1 MRNPALRAG
10 NMKTREILLKPEDI
24 KTVLIIG
31 SGTMGQQIGFQC
43 AAHGYDVILHDISQE
58 MMNTAVDRMGKL
70 ARIFVKTQRLR
81 QDEAD
86 AALGRVRPE
95 PDAEKAG
102 QHADLISESVPED
115 PELKAKVFARFNE
128 ICPEQT
134 IFTTNTSSLLPSM
147 FAEATGRPERFAAFH
162 FHDIRYNNIVDV
174 MPHPGT
180 SKETVSVIEAFARK
194 IGTIPIVLKKENN
207 GYVFNAML
215 MELLKSAQ
223 SLAANEVADP
233 EDVDRAWMGVMGM
246 DIGPFGI
253 MDSIGIDTVWKV
265 TDYWAKAGGDPQDI
279 KNAEFLKPY
288 VNSGRLGA
296 KTGTGFYIYPKP
308 AFSKPGFTAGK
319 NK

>member
-1 MRNPALRAG
+1 MT
-10 NMKTREILLKPEDI
+10 TRESVVKPEDI
-24 KTVLIIG
+24 QTVLIIG

-58 MMNTAVDRMGKL
+58 MLDTAIDRMGKL
-70 ARIFVKTQRLR
+70 ARIFVKTQRLS
-81 QDEAD
+81 QDAAD
-86 AALGRVRPE
+86 AALGRIRPE

-102 QHADLISESVPED
+102 GQADLISESVPED
-115 PELKAKVFARFNE
+115 PKLKAKVFARFNE
-128 ICPEQT
+128 ICPKQT
-134 IFTTNTSSLLPSM
+134 LFTTNTSSLLPSM
-147 FAEATGRPERFAAFH
+147 FAESTGRPDRFAALH
-162 FHDIRYNNIVDV
+162 FHDVRYNNIVDV

-180 SKETVSVIEAFARK
+180 SRETVSVIEAFARK

-223 SLAANEVADP
+223 SLAANDVAHP
-233 EDVDRAWMGVMGM
+233 VDVDRAWMGVMGM

-288 VNSGRLGA
+288 VDSGQLGA
-296 KTGTGFYIYPKP
+296 KTGRGFYAYPKP
-308 AFSKPGFTAGK
+308 AFSKPGFIQGQ
-319 NK
+319 NE

>member
-1 MRNPALRAG
+1 
-10 NMKTREILLKPEDI
+10 
-24 KTVLIIG
+24 
-31 SGTMGQQIGFQC
+31 
-43 AAHGYDVILHDISQE
+43 
-58 MMNTAVDRMGKL
+58 
-70 ARIFVKTQRLR
+70 
-81 QDEAD
+81 
-86 AALGRVRPE
+86 
-95 PDAEKAG
+95 
-102 QHADLISESVPED
+102 
-115 PELKAKVFARFNE
+115 
-128 ICPEQT
+128 
-134 IFTTNTSSLLPSM
+134 
-147 FAEATGRPERFAAFH
+147 
-162 FHDIRYNNIVDV
+162 

-180 SKETVSVIEAFARK
+180 SRETVSVIEAFARK

-223 SLAANEVADP
+223 SLAANDVADP

-265 TDYWAKAGGDPQDI
+265 TEYWAKTDGDPQDL

-296 KTGTGFYIYPKP
+296 KTGAGFYTYPKP
-308 AFSKPGFTAGK
+308 AFSKPGFTEGK